1 MMDKLPKI
9 YNIEI
14 KYFLYPILY
23 ILIGYISYQV
33 IKNVIN
39 KIFNKRTLKTIKDR
53 HNQKRVDTI
62 RILILNL
69 IKYIIIIFV
78 VLANLSLFGINVK
91 SILAG
96 VGITAAIIGLAFQ
109 DIAKDLLAGI
119 FIVAEDQYEIGDTIE
134 VNGFM
139 GEVVFI
145 GLKTTRIRDYKGR
158 VKIISNHTITE
169 VINYNLSNSIA
180 VVDVSVDYEADSE
193 QVELVLNELVN
204 TLPAK
209 VPHVKGKA
217 KLLGIDS
224 LADSA
229 VVYRITCPVSSMKQF
244 EAERIIR
251 KEVKAALDEAKIK
264 IPYPQIEVHNYGK

>member
-53 HNQKRVDTI
+53 HNQKRIDTI

-209 VPHVKGKA
+209 VPHVKGEA

-251 KEVKAALDEAKIK
+251 KEVKEALDEAKIK